1 MASITPRYVWLGRV
15 DESTAT
21 FRVRKGRPE
30 AVDLQREHPGWI
42 DAAVIYG
49 IDPFRFGPRGLVDV
63 IPRLDELRALG
74 VTTLWLTPITAA
86 PAQDFGYAVT
96 DHFQVRP
103 NLGSE
108 ADLRNLVTAAHA
120 RGLRV
125 ILDLVPNHLSDQ
137 HTYFLDD
144 ASHGRASPYF
154 TFFARSA
161 QGTATHQQRVAT

>member
-1 MASITPRYVWLGRV
+1 
-15 DESTAT
+15 
-21 FRVRKGRPE
+21 
-30 AVDLQREHPGWI
+30 
-42 DAAVIYG
+42 
-49 IDPFRFGPRGLVDV
+49 
-63 IPRLDELRALG
+63 LG
-74 VTTLWLTPITAA
+74 VTTLWLTPITGA
-86 PAQDFGYAVT
+86 PTQDFGYAV
-96 DHFQVRP
+96 
-103 NLGSE
+103 GSE
-108 ADLRNLVTAAHA
+108 AELRDLVTAAHA